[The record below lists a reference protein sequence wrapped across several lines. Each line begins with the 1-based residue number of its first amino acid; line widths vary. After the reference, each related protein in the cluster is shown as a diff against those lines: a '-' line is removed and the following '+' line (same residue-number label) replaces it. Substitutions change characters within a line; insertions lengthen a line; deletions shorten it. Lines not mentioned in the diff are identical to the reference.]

1 MSLTPYYTL
10 EEVDRL
16 QKKSF
21 VFFDF
26 PPPLQIDDLFTEAD
40 ANNRGLVSFD
50 ELLEFMI
57 S

>member
-1 MSLTPYYTL
+1 LSLTPYYTL